1 MNRKY
6 FIQCSLI
13 SLTAAFLSGCM
24 TVGPDYVTPE
34 LEGRQDAWVIG
45 DTAVLAPGAVESSD
59 WWSDFNDAELTRLLI
74 HVRDSNLS
82 IAQTEAA
89 VTRAAATQRRA
100 YRSVMPMGG
109 VNGSVTEQKTS
120 SASFG
125 ADLPFEFEAQTNY
138 SVGSNVSWESG
149 LFGRIKSG
157 LAQAEAAL
165 GGQQAV
171 FEDTRRA
178 VMAQAATVY
187 FTLMELDQRIAVS
200 EGNLERQKQVFE
212 LTKQLRDAGEVSD
225 IDVERQSNLIDSTLA
240 AQTALRSARQET
252 LSGLAL
258 LSGLTVPEF
267 IETFPEISDGEGT
280 DYDSASAFGPLR
292 ITSPEEMLRRRPDI
306 RAAERQLAG
315 AVYAVQFAT
324 ADLYPQLTL
333 SGNISSVALEP
344 GDLLSGDSIGYS
356 FGPRLSWSVFNL
368 GATKAAIQEK
378 EAEAE
383 AARLNFEN
391 SVLTAL
397 TETDAALQSYNFG
410 VEQAA
415 ISKRALGSA
424 EKSRDLVE
432 IRYKEGAESLL
443 SLIEAQRQALSAQDA
458 ELQARY
464 EGLRRRITVYRALG
478 G

>member
-6 FIQCSLI
+6 FIHCSLI
-13 SLTAAFLSGCM
+13 SLSAAFLSGCM
-24 TVGPDYVTPE
+24 TVGPEYVAPD
-34 LEGRQDAWVIG
+34 LETRQESWVMG
-45 DTAVLAPGAVESSD
+45 DTAHLAPGAVESSD
-59 WWSDFNDAELTRLLI
+59 WWADFNDPNLTQLLLQ
-74 HVRDSNLS
+74 VRDSNLS
-82 IAQTEAA
+82 IAQAE
-89 VTRAAATQRRA
+89 AAATRASATLTRA
-100 YRSVMPMGG
+100 YRAVLPMGG
-109 VNGSVTEQKTS
+109 VNTAVTRQKTA

-125 ADLPFEFEAQTNY
+125 ADLPFEFDAQTSY
-138 SVGSNVSWESG
+138 SVGANVSWESG
-149 LFGRIKSG
+149 LFGRIRSG
-157 LAQAEAAL
+157 LAQAEAAF
-165 GGQQAV
+165 GGQQAI

-178 VMAQAATVY
+178 ILAQTASTY
-187 FTLMELDQRIAVS
+187 FTLLELDQRIAVS
-200 EGNLERQKQVFE
+200 DANLERQKQVFE

-240 AQTALRSARQET
+240 SQTALKSARQET
-252 LSGLAL
+252 ISGLAL

-267 IETFPEISDGEGT
+267 LEKFPDLVSEPAAS
-280 DYDSASAFGPLR
+280 YDNAAAFGPLR
-292 ITSPEEMLRRRPDI
+292 ITSPEDMLRRRPDI

-333 SGNISSVALEP
+333 SGNISSVALDA
-344 GDLLSGDSIGYS
+344 GDLFSGDSFGYS
-356 FGPRLSWSVFNL
+356 FGPQLSWGVFNL
-368 GATKAAIQEK
+368 GATKAAINEK

-391 SVLTAL
+391 TVLTAL
-397 TETDAALQSYNFG
+397 TETDSALQSYNFG

-415 ISKRALGSA
+415 ISKRALTSA
-424 EKSRDLVE
+424 ERSRDLVE